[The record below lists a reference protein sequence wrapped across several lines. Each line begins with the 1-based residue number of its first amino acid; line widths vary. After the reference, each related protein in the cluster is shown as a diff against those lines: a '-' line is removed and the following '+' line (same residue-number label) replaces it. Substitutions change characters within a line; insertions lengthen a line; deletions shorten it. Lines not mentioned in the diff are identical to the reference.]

1 MKTAPDPLRWK
12 LGVAAGGVRL
22 DPSAGTLVAAENGE
36 PRTIDLVLPD
46 GMQVAAPVDGA
57 GSATPYRLA
66 AESGRWFLSDSRHA
80 DVRLEVRPGRAPQFT
95 SRRTSRGIPMHRIAT
110 IHGTHLVV
118 HPGGPCGFAVAGAPC
133 RFCTEG
139 ARGGTHDDV
148 TPADVVDVVR
158 AAFDEGAAE
167 LVLFNSSVV
176 DVEDGGIGYL
186 TPLIEAVRKH
196 FDTLVVVQ
204 AHPPSDFRWID
215 RTYAMGVDAISYN
228 LEVFDAERLG
238 RHCIGRARYIG
249 RDRYLEALAH
259 AATVFPRG
267 TVWTDLV
274 AGLDDVDTLV
284 AAVDTLVA
292 ADVQPVIVV
301 RRTPATASLDL
312 ETLTPVLQHLFRRVR
327 DRGTPTSWLRD
338 LTLGVT
344 PLEARFAAGEDARLS
359 VAVQSFTRS
368 GLGALAARGLAR
380 LRRRLRVRSVSE
392 SFDSA
397 HL

>member
-1 MKTAPDPLRWK
+1 VKSPDPLRWK

-22 DPSAGTLVAAENGE
+22 DPSVGELAVADGQ
-36 PRTIDLVLPD
+36 RQTIDLLLPD
-46 GMQVAAPVDGA
+46 GLHVAAPLALD

-66 AESGRWFLSDSRHA
+66 AEAGRWFLSDLRHA
-80 DVRLEVRPGRAPQFT
+80 DVRLEVRPGRTPRFT
-95 SRRTSRGIPMHRIAT
+95 SRRTSRGIPMHRIASV
-110 IHGTHLVV
+110 HGTHLVV
-118 HPGGPCGFAVAGAPC
+118 HPGGPCGVAVAGAPC

-139 ARGGTHDDV
+139 ARGSLQDDV

-167 LVLFNSSVV
+167 LVLFNSSVFEA
-176 DVEDGGIGYL
+176 EDGGIAYL

-204 AHPPSDFRWID
+204 THPPSDLRWVD

-238 RHCIGRARYIG
+238 QYCVGRARYIG
-249 RDRYLEALAH
+249 RERYLEALAH
-259 AATVFPRG
+259 AANVFPRG

-274 AGLDDVDTLV
+274 AGLDDADTLRT
-284 AAVDTLVA
+284 AVDTLVD

-301 RRTPATASLDL
+301 RRTPATAALDL
-312 ETLTPVLQHLFRRVR
+312 ETLTPLLEHLFRRVR
-327 DRGTPTSWLRD
+327 ERGTPTSWLRD

>member
-1 MKTAPDPLRWK
+1 MSAATDPLRWK
-12 LGVAAGGVRL
+12 LGVAAGGLQL
-22 DPSAGTLVAAENGE
+22 DSSAGVLAAGR
-36 PRTIDLVLPD
+36 PPDTIDLVLPD
-46 GMQVAAPVDGA
+46 GMQVAAPLDGA
-57 GSATPYRLA
+57 DSATPYRLA
-66 AESGRWFLSDSRHA
+66 AESGRYFLSDLRRA
-80 DVRLEVRPGRAPQFT
+80 DVRLEVRPGRTPRFANE
-95 SRRTSRGIPMHRIAT
+95 RTGRGIPMQSLAT
-110 IHGTHLVV
+110 VHGTHLVV
-118 HPGGPCGFAVAGAPC
+118 HPGGACGFSAAGAPC

-139 ARGGTHDDV
+139 ARGTAHGDV
-148 TPADVVDVVR
+148 TPADVVEVVR

-167 LVLFNSSVV
+167 LVLFNSSVF
-176 DVEDGGIGYL
+176 DADDGGIAHL

-204 AHPPSDFRWID
+204 THPPRDLRWID

-228 LEVFDAERLG
+228 LEVFDAEQLG
-238 RHCIGRARYIG
+238 RHCVGRARYIG

-267 TVWTDLV
+267 TVWTELV
-274 AGLDDVDTLV
+274 AGLDDPQTLV
-284 AAVDTLVA
+284 TAVDTLVE

-301 RRTPATASLDL
+301 RRTPATRRLDP
-312 ETLTPVLQHLFRRVR
+312 EALTPVLQHLFRRVR
-327 DRGTPTSWLRD
+327 ERGIPTSWLRD

>member
-1 MKTAPDPLRWK
+1 MNTATDPLRWK

-22 DPSAGTLVAAENGE
+22 DPSAGTLAAPSGA
-36 PRTIDLVLPD
+36 PRTTLDLLLPD
-46 GMQVAAPVDGA
+46 GMQVAAPLDDGA
-57 GSATPYRLA
+57 SATPYRLA
-66 AESGRWFLSDSRHA
+66 AESGRFFLSDLRRT
-80 DVRLEVRPGRAPQFT
+80 DVRLEVRPGPVPRFAALQ
-95 SRRTSRGIPMHRIAT
+95 TSRGIPMHRLAT
-110 IHGTHLVV
+110 VQGTHLVL
-118 HPGGPCGFAVAGAPC
+118 HPGGPCGFAVAGSPC

-139 ARGGTHDDV
+139 ARGGAQDDV

-158 AAFDEGAAE
+158 AAFDEGVAE
-167 LVLFNSSVV
+167 LVLFNSSVFEA
-176 DVEDGGIGYL
+176 EDGGITYL

-204 AHPPSDFRWID
+204 THPPSDVRWID

-228 LEVFDAERLG
+228 LEVFDADRLS
-238 RHCIGRARYIG
+238 RYCVGRARYIG

-259 AATVFPRG
+259 AARVFPRG

-274 AGLDDVDTLV
+274 AGIDDPETLLT
-284 AAVDTLVA
+284 AVDTLVD
-292 ADVQPVIVV
+292 ADVQTVIVV
-301 RRTPATASLDL
+301 RRSPATAALDVDA
-312 ETLTPVLQHLFRRVR
+312 LTPVLQHLYRRVR
-327 DRGTPTSWLRD
+327 ERGTPTSWLRD

-359 VAVQSFTRS
+359 VAVQSLTRS